1 MAQMTRDELCFMS
14 IGEASG
20 LLRERKLSPVELTQ
34 AYLDRIEALDG
45 RVRSYVT
52 LLPEAAL
59 QEART
64 AEDEIG
70 KGEYKGPM
78 HGVPIAYKDLYDTAG
93 VRTTGQ
99 SKVLEHRVPEE
110 DCTAIVRLREAGAVN
125 LGKLAMHEFA
135 LGGPKTSLFDQ
146 ACNPWNLDHVTGGS
160 SSGSGAAMAAGLAMG
175 TLGSDTGGSI
185 RGPAALCGIV
195 GLKPTYGRV
204 SRYGVLPLSWSLDH
218 CGPMTWTV
226 EDAALMLQ
234 AIAGHD
240 PKDPTSSTAPVPDYA
255 AALGGDLRG
264 LTVGVP
270 RHYFFG
276 EDVGLDP
283 EVADAVNKGI
293 ETLGELGAE
302 VRDIEIPVAGVRE
315 HRQQRHHDQRGARV
329 PPEEP
334 AVAAGELRRHRADA
348 VHPRRGVHVGRL
360 RAVTAGAEPH
370 PAGVRAGAGE
380 RRHHRRDGDAEAGGG
395 AEGLR
400 PAGHD
405 DDAEP
410 DGAVQP
416 DGAAVDVGAGGVL
429 VRGAAHRHADRRSA
443 VPGGDGAE
451 GGARLPAA
459 RALARAPAGALGQP
473 ETSQR

>member
-1 MAQMTRDELCFMS
+1 MVQMTRDELCFMS
-14 IGEASG
+14 IGEASA
-20 LLRERKLSPVELTQ
+20 LLRDRKLSPVELTQ
-34 AYLDRIEALDG
+34 AYLDRIEAVDG

-52 LLPEAAL
+52 LLPESAL

-64 AEDEIG
+64 AEEEIG
-70 KGEYKGPM
+70 RGEYRGPM

-99 SKVLEHRVPEE
+99 SKALEYRVPEE
-110 DCTAIVRLREAGAVN
+110 DCTAVVRLREAGAVN

-283 EVADAVNKGI
+283 EVAAAVNKGI
-293 ETLGELGAE
+293 ETLGELGAAVLDIDIPSLAYASIANNVIMISE
-302 VRDIEIPVAGVRE
+302 AHAYHRKNLLSQPENYGDIVRTRFILGAAYTSADYVQSQRARSRIRREFAQALERVDIIAGTVMAKPAAALADFDPLGMMMTPSLMAPFNQTGLPSMSVPVGFSSAGLPIGM
-315 HRQQRHHDQRGARV
+315 QL
-329 PPEEP
+329 
-334 AVAAGELRRHRADA
+334 AAGPFREETVLK
-348 VHPRRGVHVGRL
+348 
-360 RAVTAGAEPH
+360 AGHAYQQH
-370 PAGVRAGAGE
+370 ARWQD
-380 RRHHRRDGDAEAGGG
+380 R
-395 AEGLR
+395 R
-400 PAGHD
+400 PA
-405 DDAEP
+405 
-410 DGAVQP
+410 
-416 DGAAVDVGAGGVL
+416 L
-429 VRGAAHRHADRRSA
+429 
-443 VPGGDGAE
+443 
-451 GGARLPAA
+451 
-459 RALARAPAGALGQP
+459 
-473 ETSQR
+473 

>member
-1 MAQMTRDELCFMS
+1 MAQMTRDELCFMT

-20 LLRERKLSPVELTQ
+20 LLRDRKLSPVELTQ

-52 LLPEAAL
+52 LLPESAL

-64 AEDEIG
+64 AEDEIVRG
-70 KGEYKGPM
+70 QYRGAM
-78 HGVPIAYKDLYDTAG
+78 HGVPVAYKDLYDTEG

-99 SKVLEHRVPEE
+99 SKVLEHRVPAE

-160 SSGSGAAMAAGLAMG
+160 SSGSGAATAAGLAMG

-185 RGPAALCGIV
+185 RGPAAHCGIV

-226 EDAALMLQ
+226 EDAAHMLQ

-240 PKDPTSSTAPVPDYA
+240 PKDPTSSREPVPDYA
-255 AALGGDLRG
+255 AALGGDLSG

-270 RHYFFG
+270 RHYFFS
-276 EDVGLDP
+276 EEANLDP
-283 EVADAVNKGI
+283 EVAEAVNRAI
-293 ETLGELGAE
+293 EALGELGAT
-302 VRDIEIPVAGVRE
+302 VRDIEIPSLAHATIANNVIMMSEAHAYHRKNLLSQPENFGDIVRT
-315 HRQQRHHDQRGARV
+315 RFIYGAAYTAADYVQAQRARSR
-329 PPEEP
+329 
-334 AVAAGELRRHRADA
+334 LRREFAA
-348 VHPRRGVHVGRL
+348 ALGGVDLIAATVMPKPAAALKDFDPLGMMLSPSLMAPFNQTGLPSMSVPVGFSS
-360 RAVTAGAEPH
+360 
-370 PAGVRAGAGE
+370 
-380 RRHHRRDGDAEAGGG
+380 DGLPIGMQLAAAPFRE
-395 AEGLR
+395 ETVLK
-400 PAGHD
+400 AGH
-405 DDAEP
+405 AY
-410 DGAVQP
+410 QQ
-416 DGAAVDVGAGGVL
+416 
-429 VRGAAHRHADRRSA
+429 HARWHDRR
-443 VPGGDGAE
+443 
-451 GGARLPAA
+451 
-459 RALARAPAGALGQP
+459 P
-473 ETSQR
+473 EL

>member
-1 MAQMTRDELCFMS
+1 MAQMTRDELCFLT

-20 LLRERKLSPVELTQ
+20 LLRERQLSPVELTQ

-52 LLPEAAL
+52 LLPESAL

-64 AEDEIG
+64 AEDEIAR
-70 KGEYKGPM
+70 GEYRGPM
-78 HGVPIAYKDLYDTAG
+78 HGIPVAYKDLYDTEG

-99 SKVLEHRVPEE
+99 SKVLEHRVPAE

-160 SSGSGAAMAAGLAMG
+160 SSGSGAAMASGLAMG

-226 EDAALMLQ
+226 EDAAHMLQ

-240 PKDPTSSTAPVPDYA
+240 PKDPTSSHEPVPDYA
-255 AALGGDLRG
+255 AALGGDLTG

-276 EDVGLDP
+276 EDAGLDP
-283 EVADAVNKGI
+283 EVAAAVNRAI
-293 ETLGELGAE
+293 EALGELG
-302 VRDIEIPVAGVRE
+302 RDGPGHRDTQPGPRQ
-315 HRQQRHHDQRGARV
+315 HRQQCHHDQRGPHVSR
-329 PPEEP
+329 EEP
-334 AVAAGELRRHRADA
+334 ALTAGELRRHRPHA
-348 VHPRRGVHVGRL
+348 VSCW
-360 RAVTAGAEPH
+360 A
-370 PAGVRAGAGE
+370 
-380 RRHHRRDGDAEAGGG
+380 
-395 AEGLR
+395 R
-400 PAGHD
+400 PT
-405 DDAEP
+405 P
-410 DGAVQP
+410 P
-416 DGAAVDVGAGGVL
+416 PTTC
-429 VRGAAHRHADRRSA
+429 RRS
-443 VPGGDGAE
+443 G
-451 GGARLPAA
+451 RAA
-459 RALARAPAGALGQP
+459 GSAGSSRRRSRAS
-473 ETSQR
+473 T

>member
-1 MAQMTRDELCFMS
+1 M
-14 IGEASG
+14 
-20 LLRERKLSPVELTQ
+20 ELTQ
-34 AYLDRIEALDG
+34 AYLDRIEALDD
-45 RVRSYVT
+45 RVKSYVT

-59 QEART
+59 QQART
-64 AEDEIG
+64 AEDEIVSG
-70 KGEYKGPM
+70 AYRGPM
-78 HGVPIAYKDLYDTAG
+78 HGVPVAYKDLYDTEG

-99 SKVLEHRVPEE
+99 SKVLEHRVPAE
-110 DCTAIVRLREAGAVN
+110 DCTAIVRLREAGAVT

-195 GLKPTYGRV
+195 GMKPTYGRV

-240 PKDPTSSTAPVPDYA
+240 PKDPTSSTEPVPDYA

-276 EDVGLDP
+276 DDVALDP
-283 EVADAVNKGI
+283 EVADAVNKAI
-293 ETLGELGAE
+293 DTLGELGAT
-302 VRDIEIPVAGVRE
+302 VRDIEIPSLQYASIANNVIMISEAHAYHRKNLLSQPENYGDIVRTRFILGAVYTAGDYV
-315 HRQQRHHDQRGARV
+315 QAQRARSR
-329 PPEEP
+329 
-334 AVAAGELRRHRADA
+334 LRREFAQALGSVDLIAATVMPKPAASLADFDPLGMMMTPSLMA
-348 VHPRRGVHVGRL
+348 PFNE
-360 RAVTAGAEPH
+360 T
-370 PAGVRAGAGE
+370 
-380 RRHHRRDGDAEAGGG
+380 
-395 AEGLR
+395 GL
-400 PAGHD
+400 PSMSV
-405 DDAEP
+405 P
-410 DGAVQP
+410 V
-416 DGAAVDVGAGGVL
+416 GVL
-429 VRGAAHRHADRRSA
+429 VGRAAHRHAACRGA
-443 VPGGDGAE
+443 VPRGHGAE
-451 GGARLPAA
+451 GGGHAYQQQARWHD
-459 RALARAPAGALGQP
+459 
-473 ETSQR
+473 QRPVL

>member
-1 MAQMTRDELCFMS
+1 MTQLTRDELCFLT

-45 RVRSYVT
+45 RVKSYVT

-64 AEDEIG
+64 AEDEIARG
-70 KGEYKGPM
+70 VYRGPM
-78 HGVPIAYKDLYDTAG
+78 HGVPVSYKDLYDTAG

-99 SKVLEHRVPEE
+99 SKALEHRVPAE
-110 DCTAIVRLREAGAVN
+110 DCTAIVRLREAGAIT
-125 LGKLAMHEFA
+125 LGKLAMYEFA

-146 ACNPWNLDHVTGGS
+146 ANNPWNVDHVTGGS

-240 PKDPTSSTAPVPDYA
+240 PKDPTSSREPVPDYA
-255 AALGGDLRG
+255 AALGGDLSG

-270 RHYFFG
+270 RHYFFAD
-276 EDVGLDP
+276 DVGLDP
-283 EVADAVNKGI
+283 EVAEGVNRGI
-293 ETLGELGAE
+293 ETLAELGAT
-302 VRDIEIPVAGVRE
+302 VRDIEIPSLVYASIANTVIMISEAHTYHEKNLRTQPENYGDIVRTRFVLGAAFTAADYVQAQRARSRIRREFAQALEGVDLIAATVMSKPAAALKDFDPLGMMMTPSLMAPFN
-315 HRQQRHHDQRGARV
+315 QTGLPAMSV
-329 PPEEP
+329 P
-334 AVAAGELRRHRADA
+334 VGFTAAGLPIGMQLAAAPFREE
-348 VHPRRGVHVGRL
+348 
-360 RAVTAGAEPH
+360 TII
-370 PAGVRAGAGE
+370 RAGHAYQQHA
-380 RRHHRRDGDAEAGGG
+380 RWHDR
-395 AEGLR
+395 R
-400 PAGHD
+400 PA
-405 DDAEP
+405 
-410 DGAVQP
+410 
-416 DGAAVDVGAGGVL
+416 L
-429 VRGAAHRHADRRSA
+429 
-443 VPGGDGAE
+443 
-451 GGARLPAA
+451 
-459 RALARAPAGALGQP
+459 
-473 ETSQR
+473 

>member
-1 MAQMTRDELCFMS
+1 MAQMTRDELCFLT

-20 LLRERKLSPVELTQ
+20 LLRDRQLSPVELTQ

-52 LLPEAAL
+52 LLPESAL

-64 AEDEIG
+64 AENEIAR
-70 KGEYKGPM
+70 GEYRGAM
-78 HGVPIAYKDLYDTAG
+78 HGIPVAYKDLYDTEG

-99 SKVLEHRVPEE
+99 SKVLEHRVPAE

-160 SSGSGAAMAAGLAMG
+160 SSGSGAAMASGLAMG

-226 EDAALMLQ
+226 EDAAHMLQ

-240 PKDPTSSTAPVPDYA
+240 PKDPTSSREPVPDYA
-255 AALGGDLRG
+255 AALGGDLSG

-276 EDVGLDP
+276 EDAGLDP
-283 EVADAVNKGI
+283 EVAAAVNRAI
-293 ETLGELGAE
+293 EALGELGAT
-302 VRDIEIPVAGVRE
+302 VRDIEIPSLAHASIANNVIMISEAHTYHEKNLRSQPENYGDIVRTRFVLGAAYTAADYVQAQRARSRIRREFAEALEGVNLIAATVMAKPASSLKDFDPLGMMMTPSLMAPFNQTGLPSMSVPVGFSSEGLPIGMQLAAAPFREETVLKAG
-315 HRQQRHHDQRGARV
+315 HAYQQYARW
-329 PPEEP
+329 
-334 AVAAGELRRHRADA
+334 H
-348 VHPRRGVHVGRL
+348 
-360 RAVTAGAEPH
+360 
-370 PAGVRAGAGE
+370 E
-380 RRHHRRDGDAEAGGG
+380 RR
-395 AEGLR
+395 
-400 PAGHD
+400 PA
-405 DDAEP
+405 
-410 DGAVQP
+410 
-416 DGAAVDVGAGGVL
+416 L
-429 VRGAAHRHADRRSA
+429 
-443 VPGGDGAE
+443 
-451 GGARLPAA
+451 
-459 RALARAPAGALGQP
+459 
-473 ETSQR
+473 